1 MKFNLNPKI
10 RFALYVIT
18 GVASIYLTYLSGAQS
33 FSEPAIQ
40 AFGTLVTFIS
50 GLAAINVSE

>member
-1 MKFNLNPKI
+1 MKFNLSPKI

-18 GVASIYLTYLSGAQS
+18 GVAAIYLTYLSDVQA
-33 FSEPAIQ
+33 FSEPAIR

-50 GLAAINVSE
+50 GLAAINVKE

>member
-18 GVASIYLTYLSGAQS
+18 GVASIYLTYLADIAA
-33 FSEPAIQ
+33 FSEPAMR

-50 GLAAINVSE
+50 GLAAINIEQ